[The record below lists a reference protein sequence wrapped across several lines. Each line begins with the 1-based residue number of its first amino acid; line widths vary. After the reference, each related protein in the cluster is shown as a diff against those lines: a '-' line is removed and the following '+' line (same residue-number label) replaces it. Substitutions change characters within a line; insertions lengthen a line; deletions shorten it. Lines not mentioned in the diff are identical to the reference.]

1 MAVPANPRS
10 VITQEAFSVAPE
22 LLGLP
27 LARPWRRLVAMLADL
42 ALVGFLVHAGGGVVF
57 GLAVALVFFRAAAR
71 FTGPARG
78 PLGRIAR
85 ASLRATAA
93 IVLFAVVANVSGQMM
108 RGSDAPA
115 TRASLA
121 PAAEGARWRP
131 AADETLQRQEDS
143 SGAPSLHES
152 YDAAVAAGDSQ
163 AALAIGRDLGAE
175 LARDSIAALGTTI
188 TGLREE
194 RTELHRMLDEERER
208 GLLTLL
214 LRVLDEIGIGFG
226 WTGLYFTAF
235 VSFWN
240 GRTPGKRLMGIRVLR
255 LNGKPMSLWMAFE
268 RFGGYAASLF
278 TGLLGFVQILW
289 DRNRQGIHDKIVETV
304 VIQETAGA
312 RLPA

>member
-1 MAVPANPRS
+1 MPANPRS

-27 LARPWRRLVAMLADL
+27 LARPWRRLAAMLADL
-42 ALVGFLVHAGGGVVF
+42 AIVGFLVHAGGGVVL
-57 GLAVALVFFRAAAR
+57 GLATALVFFRAAAR
-71 FTGPARG
+71 LTGPARG
-78 PLGRIAR
+78 PLGRMAR
-85 ASLRATAA
+85 WSLRATAA
-93 IVLFAVVANVSGQMM
+93 IVLFAVVTSVSGRMM
-108 RGSDAPA
+108 RGPDAPA

-121 PAAEGARWRP
+121 PALEGARWQPALHEPAESREEP
-131 AADETLQRQEDS
+131 AA
-143 SGAPSLHES
+143 APSLHDA
-152 YDAAVAAGDSQ
+152 YAAAVAAGDSQ
-163 AALAIGRDLGAE
+163 AAQAIGRDLGAV
-175 LARDSIAALGTTI
+175 LASDSIAALGTTI
-188 TGLREE
+188 TGLRAE
-194 RTELHRMLDEERER
+194 RTELHRTLDEERER

-235 VSFWN
+235 VAFWN
-240 GRTPGKRLMGIRVLR
+240 GRTPGKRLMRIRVLR